1 MKMPKAKDKTKRRR
15 IEEIE
20 VCVNTQLWSLFSE
33 IFENETGMKFDD
45 LMSTRGYFL
54 CRMIFRVSPK
64 DLARGT

>member
-1 MKMPKAKDKTKRRR
+1 MPKAKDKTKRRR

-20 VCVNTQLWSLFSE
+20 VCLNTQLWSLFSE

-54 CRMIFRVSPK
+54 CRMIIRVSPK
-64 DLARGT
+64 DLVRGT